1 MQGVSYL
8 GDPSHIPLPERD
20 SYHLASQE
28 GTLEA
33 PIPSDPPGRALHRDR
48 TTHFTE
54 KDAEALAE
62 AVTPRSRDPGPMRQ
76 SLAPQI
82 GLYSPLSSRQGS
94 LRAGPAT
101 PAWPCCPRTGP
112 WPSPWEGP
120 NSAVRGLGFQA
131 QHCPD
136 SL

>member
-54 KDAEALAE
+54 KDAEAPAE

-76 SLAPQI
+76 SLAPRI
-82 GLYSPLSSRQGS
+82 GLCSPLSIHQGSRQGRSSHPS
-94 LRAGPAT
+94 LALLPQN
-101 PAWPCCPRTGP
+101 RTLAQPLGGTELSSQGSQVP
-112 WPSPWEGP
+112 G
-120 NSAVRGLGFQA
+120 SAL
-131 QHCPD
+131 P
-136 SL
+136 